1 MISRKFLCSK
11 GISSF
16 QASDPVFYEGHD
28 PVPVQD
34 RCSVGNRVL
43 GPFWTT
49 LGTPFQEQY
58 RRLGNILKEKVL
70 TVLRRWSVVWEV
82 PKNRFANRI
91 GVSDPPKSVQ
101 GGGGGPPFVAG
112 K

>member
-1 MISRKFLCSK
+1 MTVRELLMHLSSQSPLTVTTQNSK
-11 GISSF
+11 GISLF
-16 QASDPVFYEGHD
+16 QASDAVFYEGLG

-58 RRLGNILKEKVL
+58 HRLGNIFREKVL
-70 TVLRRWSVVWEV
+70 TFPHR
-82 PKNRFANRI
+82 
-91 GVSDPPKSVQ
+91 
-101 GGGGGPPFVAG
+101 
-112 K
+112 